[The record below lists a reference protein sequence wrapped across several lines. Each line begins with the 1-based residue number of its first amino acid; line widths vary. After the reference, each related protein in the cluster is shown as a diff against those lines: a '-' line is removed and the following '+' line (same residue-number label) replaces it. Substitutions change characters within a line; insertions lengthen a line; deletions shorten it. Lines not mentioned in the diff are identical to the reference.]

1 MTSAPAPAC
10 VALIAHDARKQQI
23 VAFVRRHAA
32 FLATQRLIATR
43 TTGTLIQTQTGLAV
57 EAMLSGPM
65 GGDLQ
70 IGAKVATGEV
80 RAVVFLRDPLTAHPH
95 EPDIAAPRGP
105 ERWQQIDAL
114 VRDLSNLD
122 DPDQLVRAFASR
134 GDILV
139 RHLAAASH

>member
-1 MTSAPAPAC
+1 MTSAPAS
-10 VALIAHDARKQQI
+10 VALIAHDARKDQM

-43 TTGTLIQTQTGLAV
+43 TTGTLIQAQTGLAV

-70 IGAKVATGEV
+70 IGARVATGEV

-95 EPDIAAPRGP
+95 EPDIAALLKVCDVYNVPLATN
-105 ERWQQIDAL
+105 EAT
-114 VRDLSNLD
+114 
-122 DPDQLVRAFASR
+122 

-139 RHLAAASH
+139 HHLAAASH